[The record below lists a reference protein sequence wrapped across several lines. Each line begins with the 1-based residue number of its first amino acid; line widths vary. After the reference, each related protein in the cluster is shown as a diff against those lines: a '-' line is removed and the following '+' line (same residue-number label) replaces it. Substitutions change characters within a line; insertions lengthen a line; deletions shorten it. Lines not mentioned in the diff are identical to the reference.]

1 MRHPVIVAATRTAI
15 GNFNGA
21 LSSVSALDLGATV
34 IREVLARAGIDAQ
47 TPDEVIMG
55 IILQAGLGQNPAR
68 QAAIRAGL
76 PVETPSY
83 SMNKLCGS
91 GLKAVALAAQT
102 IATGNAHCVV
112 AGGMESM
119 SNTPYV
125 LDKVRQGLRMGNAKI
140 RDTLIDDGLTDAF
153 YQYHMGM
160 TAENLAEKYSITREE
175 QDAFALCSQE
185 RAIAAIDSG
194 AFTEEICPVII
205 KGKKGDTVFA
215 TDEFP
220 RRGISTEGLAKLRP
234 AFKKDGTVTAG
245 NASGMNDGAAALVV
259 MSEEAAEQKGLTP
272 LARIVASA
280 SAALDPAI
288 MGYAPVPAV
297 QKALKRAGWKLD
309 DVDYI
314 EANEAFAAQ
323 SISVGKTFGFD
334 HARLNVHGGAI
345 ALGHPIGASG
355 ARILV
360 TLLHILKQRKARRGL
375 ATLCIGGGQGIA
387 LLVERP

>member
-323 SISVGKTFGFD
+323 SISVGKTLGFD

>member
-83 SMNKLCGS
+83 SLNKLCGS

-323 SISVGKTFGFD
+323 SISVGKTLGFD